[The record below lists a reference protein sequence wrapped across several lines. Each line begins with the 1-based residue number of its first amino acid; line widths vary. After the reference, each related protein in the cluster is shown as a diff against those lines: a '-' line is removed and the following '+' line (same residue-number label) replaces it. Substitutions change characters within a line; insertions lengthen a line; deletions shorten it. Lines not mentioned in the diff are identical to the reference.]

1 MPKRTMVVAAVGAAL
16 LLAGCGQAQDTGKV
30 ASLNSSNPATS
41 SGEPKKGGFEFDDL
55 RKYTKCLRDHG
66 LDVPDPDPNGGRIKL
81 APDNPD
87 DPKAKAALEACKSL
101 VPEGGSPPP
110 MDAAEQDKWHK
121 KAQCMRDHGVH
132 MDDPQPDK
140 SLQIG
145 GPGDDPAK
153 VAAAAKECGIQFG

>member
-30 ASLNSSNPATS
+30 ASLNSSNPTTS
-41 SGEPKKGGFEFDDL
+41 GAPKKGGFELDDL

-87 DPKAKAALEACKSL
+87 DAKGKAAIEACKSL
-101 VPEGGSPPP
+101 VPDSGPPP
-110 MDAAEQDKWHK
+110 TMDADQLDKLHK
-121 KAQCMRDHGVH
+121 KVQCMRDHGVH
-132 MDDPQPDK
+132 MDDPSPEK

-153 VAAAAKECGIQFG
+153 VSAAAKACGFEFH